1 MNGMDQYIQNLALNQ
16 FQKYKSIIDKQ
27 SIKDGMP
34 EERVQGVTALKRVVE
49 GQGEVCM
56 LTSNQTH

>member
-27 SIKDGMP
+27 SIIDDMP
-34 EERVQGVTALKRVVE
+34 EERVQGVTALKRVFE